1 MRSRPIIDMSVTG
14 SQRKGSTESPAGGSV
29 PFRVLQ
35 YCSLGDRKGNRP
47 IRNLCHLSP
56 EVSCN
61 AQLICF
67 YVRLRSTAREELCY
81 CIVLCCIER
90 VAEEQSGAG

>member
-35 YCSLGDRKGNRP
+35 YCCLGDRKGIQP
-47 IRNLCHLSP
+47 VKNLYHLSP
-56 EVSCN
+56 EVSGN

-67 YVRLRSTAREELCY
+67 YVRLRSTAREELSALLLY
-81 CIVLCCIER
+81 CVVLY
-90 VAEEQSGAG
+90 